1 MEKLI
6 KFQSHN
12 ITYPMA
18 LPTMHNGISW
28 SRFGKGKD
36 VITIKLELTT
46 TYKVL
51 ANIALLW
58 WRASPPPNSWNCHM
72 HKAFVLLGPWKKW
85 LHLAYIAK
93 YMEMMSITLDNFT
106 NIQSTSSYPLNS
118 QHIIAWNVGPIML
131 TNKMISPTY
140 NLSINTEWCIVYKWN
155 QLPYKWIE

>member
-36 VITIKLELTT
+36 VIAIKLELTT

-51 ANIALLW
+51 ANIALL
-58 WRASPPPNSWNCHM
+58 
-72 HKAFVLLGPWKKW
+72 
-85 LHLAYIAK
+85 
-93 YMEMMSITLDNFT
+93 
-106 NIQSTSSYPLNS
+106 
-118 QHIIAWNVGPIML
+118 
-131 TNKMISPTY
+131 
-140 NLSINTEWCIVYKWN
+140 
-155 QLPYKWIE
+155 